1 MKEHGMT
8 PDDATAAF
16 KTMVEH
22 AWRRINQAY
31 MELDRGILPAAQ
43 VVVNM
48 ARMNEMLYLHGRD
61 AFTYG
66 DTLKETVASLLL
78 KDFPI

>member
-31 MELDRGILPAAQ
+31 MEFDRGILPAAQ
-43 VVVNM
+43 VAVNM
-48 ARMNEMLYLHGRD
+48 ARMNEMLCLHGRD

>member
-31 MELDRGILPAAQ
+31 MEFDRGILPAAQ

-48 ARMNEMLYLHGRD
+48 HGKDERD
-61 AFTYG
+61 ALPSWQG
-66 DTLKETVASLLL
+66 CLHLW
-78 KDFPI
+78 